1 MSDSLV
7 ARILCVDD
15 EVEVLYAL
23 KRLLRSSDFIVDL
36 ASDPDQALDMVMHN
50 CYDLIISDMRMPK
63 LDGAELLAAAAKFSP
78 QSRRVLLTGYSDQE
92 ATARAINQG
101 KIHAY
106 IEKPWDNRQ
115 FVERIMGLL
124 HSKIRDDE
132 KAKEVESLKESYES
146 MKARK
151 MSLND
156 QVRRTNRQLEK
167 TVAFLNVE
175 QEELRSNFSIF
186 IKMFASTTTR
196 HCQLP
201 AEFMENLL
209 FHIDC
214 CASKLYMNENQRQ
227 CVEQAA
233 QLAQV
238 GKLFLPSSIACLPAN
253 QLNDE
258 QKALLQSYPHESYN
272 MLTPL
277 DALTETA
284 SIIEHH
290 CENFDGSG
298 FPSCLSDHS
307 IPLGS
312 RLLRILLDFNIAVST
327 SGPGLKLTHE
337 EAFNQLR
344 QGASSLYDP
353 DLLEICLSVL
363 ESEGIPY
370 RDRGI
375 SLDELNVGDELKHD
389 VVAANG
395 LLLAA
400 QGTNVSE
407 QMIRRFRDVQNSS
420 QDNLIFFVN

>member
-1 MSDSLV
+1 MSDNLV

-50 CYDLIISDMRMPK
+50 SYDLIISDMRMPK

-124 HSKIRDDE
+124 HSKLRDDE

-175 QEELRSNFSIF
+175 QEELRTNFSVF
-186 IKMFASTTTR
+186 IKMFASMSTR

-201 AEFMENLL
+201 AVFLENLL
-209 FHIDC
+209 FHVDR
-214 CASKLYMNENQRQ
+214 CAAKLYMNENQRQ
-227 CVEQAA
+227 CVQQAA
-233 QLAQV
+233 QLVQI
-238 GKLFLPSSIACLPAN
+238 GKLCLPPDLVSRPVSDLSSN
-253 QLNDE
+253 ELS
-258 QKALLQSYPHESYN
+258 LLQSYPRESVD

-277 DALTETA
+277 DDLAET
-284 SIIEHH
+284 SVIIEHH
-290 CENFDGSG
+290 GENFDGTG
-298 FPSCLSDHS
+298 FPAGLNEHA

-312 RLLRILLDFNIAVST
+312 RLLRILLDYNMAVS
-327 SGPGLKLTHE
+327 SGGPGGGMSHVDAVAL
-337 EAFNQLR
+337 LR
-344 QGASSLYDP
+344 QGSGTQYDP
-353 DLLEICLSVL
+353 DLLEICLAVL
-363 ESEGIPY
+363 DDVGVPSRQGGIT
-370 RDRGI
+370 
-375 SLDELNVGDELKHD
+375 LDELSAGDELRYD
-389 VVAANG
+389 VLTSSG
-395 LLLAA
+395 LLLATA
-400 QGTNVSE
+400 HTHVSE
-407 QMIRRFRDVQNSS
+407 QMLRRFRDIQNNI
-420 QDNLIFFVN
+420 DEKLIFQIK

>member
-1 MSDSLV
+1 MTDSLV

-50 CYDLIISDMRMPK
+50 HYDLIISDMRMPK

-115 FVERIMGLL
+115 FIERIMGLL

-132 KAKEVESLKESYES
+132 KQREVDTLKESYES

-175 QEELRSNFSIF
+175 QEELRTNFSTF
-186 IKMFASTTTR
+186 IKMFASTSIR

-201 AEFMENLL
+201 AVFMENLL
-209 FHIDC
+209 LHVDA

-233 QLAQV
+233 QLAQI
-238 GKLFLPSSIACLPAN
+238 GKLFLPEEVVSRPETS
-253 QLNDE
+253 LNDE
-258 QKALLQSYPHESYN
+258 AKVQLQRYPHESFT

-277 DALTETA
+277 DALAETA

-290 CENFDGSG
+290 RENFDGSG
-298 FPSCLSDHS
+298 FPSGLRDHS
-307 IPLGS
+307 IPLGA
-312 RLLRILLDFNIAVST
+312 RLLRILLDYNIAVSD
-327 SGPGLKLTHE
+327 SGAGL
-337 EAFNQLR
+337 
-344 QGASSLYDP
+344 GASHDEAVSKLRLGAGTHYDP
-353 DLLEICLSVL
+353 DLLEICLTVL
-363 ESEGIPY
+363 EGNDLPERTG
-370 RDRGI
+370 GV
-375 SLDELNVGDELKHD
+375 SLDELNVGDELSSD
-389 VVAANG
+389 VSLSDG
-395 LLLAA
+395 LLCATA
-400 QGTNVSE
+400 HTIVSE
-407 QMIRRFRDVQNSS
+407 PMIRRLRDIEHSRGEK
-420 QDNLIFFVN
+420 LTFFIR

>member
-1 MSDSLV
+1 MSDNLV

-50 CYDLIISDMRMPK
+50 SYDLIISDMRMPK

-124 HSKIRDDE
+124 HSKLRDDE
-132 KAKEVESLKESYES
+132 KAREVEHIKESYES

-175 QEELRSNFSIF
+175 QEELRINLATF
-186 IKMFASTTTR
+186 IKIFASASTR
-196 HCQLP
+196 HCHLP
-201 AEFMENLL
+201 AEFLENLL
-209 FHIDC
+209 YHVNR
-214 CASKLYMNENQRQ
+214 CAAKLYMNENQRH
-227 CVEQAA
+227 CVLQAA
-233 QLAQV
+233 QLVQI
-238 GKLFLPSSIACLPAN
+238 GKLCLPEDVVSRPVHELSDNA
-253 QLNDE
+253 LNVL
-258 QKALLQSYPHESYN
+258 KTYPRESTD

-277 DALTETA
+277 DALGETSA
-284 SIIEHH
+284 IIEHH
-290 CENFDGSG
+290 GENFDGSG
-298 FPSCLSDHS
+298 FPSGLADHN

-312 RLLRILLDFNIAVST
+312 RLLRILLDYNMAT
-327 SGPGLKLTHE
+327 ATGGPGGALSHADASKW
-337 EAFNQLR
+337 LR
-344 QGASSLYDP
+344 EGAGTFYDP

-363 ESEGIPY
+363 DEVGVPSRLG
-370 RDRGI
+370 GMT
-375 SLDELNVGDELKHD
+375 LDELSEGDELRHD
-389 VVAANG
+389 VVMASG

-400 QGTNVSE
+400 ANTHVSS
-407 QMIRRFRDVQNSS
+407 QMMRRFRDIQNNTEES
-420 QDNLIFFVN
+420 LIFFIK